1 MKSVMDEHL
10 IVREYYNP
18 NNFELYFE
26 RQNEYL
32 PHINQNKIP
41 PGFPTFILKPHSFIK
56 VPHGYWII
64 HTPDKRPYD
73 LIQNFGSMI
82 GVGNTKPSNFGK

>member
-18 NNFELYFE
+18 NDFELYLE
-26 RQNEYL
+26 RDNRYL
-32 PHINQNKIP
+32 KHIDDNAIP
-41 PGFPTFILKPHSFIK
+41 RGFNSLIIKPHSFMK

-64 HTPDKRPYD
+64 HTPDKREYQ
-73 LIQNFGSMI
+73 LITNFGSKI
-82 GVGNTKPSNFGK
+82 GVGNRLPSNPGH